1 MLVRCVPRDHRLI
14 KLRFTILYEWL
25 QVELRCSLAKSYLS
39 RDDNVSDS
47 EQGLVIS
54 GLYLEGAS
62 MDLDKEYLVEPTWLK
77 SANYSQ
83 ARSSVPPPLKILL
96 INVLFKSWISSL
108 VVGDFR
114 FIFALVVV
122 HFRVISALV
131 VVHFRF
137 IAAFMHAQWT
147 WTSHARQSWNFCRL
161 NFLKFDVNVFK

>member
-1 MLVRCVPRDHRLI
+1 MQ
-14 KLRFTILYEWL
+14 LRFTILYEWL

-39 RDDNVSDS
+39 RDENVSDS

-62 MDLDKEYLVEPTWLK
+62 MDLDKESLVVPTWVK
-77 SANYSQ
+77 SANYAYFLFLNCYYSQ
-83 ARSSVPPPLKILL
+83 ARSSVPPLKILL
-96 INVLFKSWISSL
+96 LNVLFKSWISFISAL
-108 VVGDFR
+108 VVVDFRFISALVVVHFR

-137 IAAFMHAQWT
+137 ISAFMHAQWT
-147 WTSHARQSWNFCRL
+147 STSHAR
-161 NFLKFDVNVFK
+161 